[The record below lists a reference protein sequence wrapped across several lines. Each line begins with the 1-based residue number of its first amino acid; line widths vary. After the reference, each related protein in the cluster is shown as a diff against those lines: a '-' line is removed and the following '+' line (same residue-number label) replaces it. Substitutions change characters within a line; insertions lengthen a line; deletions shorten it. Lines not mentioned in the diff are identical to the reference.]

1 MFCIY
6 NFGFRVLSEI
16 WRTNHEKKVQ
26 ITKDE
31 PTQVEFV
38 MNAGD
43 QLLLG
48 LDEQP
53 LPGTLNLWVGDAACR
68 ASSCSKAQLGVKLP
82 EEVSFV

>member
-1 MFCIY
+1 MSVIAF
-6 NFGFRVLSEI
+6 E
-16 WRTNHEKKVQ
+16 KVQ
-26 ITKDE
+26 IAKDE